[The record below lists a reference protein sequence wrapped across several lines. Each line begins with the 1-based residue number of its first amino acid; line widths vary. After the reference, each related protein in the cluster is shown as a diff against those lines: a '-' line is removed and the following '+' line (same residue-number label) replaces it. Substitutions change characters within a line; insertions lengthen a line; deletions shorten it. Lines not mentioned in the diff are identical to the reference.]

1 MSLESRGYITRY
13 AGSQDRQLKYL
24 FFSHQDAII
33 LARRFHEVVL
43 IDTTYKTN
51 RQGLLF
57 VNIVGISN
65 VGTRSRLNT
74 FTIAGSLLVNEDEYA
89 MNWILAHLKETVF
102 INGETPIFVTD
113 AAMQLRN
120 AIRVIFP
127 DSKHL
132 LCTWHILNNF
142 EARLRKTFEKED
154 DWLELKDSLKVI
166 INSRKKEETEKA
178 IKDYT
183 TISNSSSDA
192 KDAVEYLQR

>member
-24 FFSHQDAII
+24 FCSHQDAII

-51 RQGLLF
+51 RQGHLF

-89 MNWILAHLKETVF
+89 MSWILAHLKETVF
-102 INGETPIFVTD
+102 INGETP
-113 AAMQLRN
+113 
-120 AIRVIFP
+120 
-127 DSKHL
+127 
-132 LCTWHILNNF
+132 
-142 EARLRKTFEKED
+142 
-154 DWLELKDSLKVI
+154 
-166 INSRKKEETEKA
+166 
-178 IKDYT
+178 
-183 TISNSSSDA
+183 SS
-192 KDAVEYLQR
+192 